1 MSWQRILRCAK
12 MRQVAVIITDE
23 TGEDP
28 MILLSLDQL
37 EQALDGGV
45 GPDIPPPTP
54 APRPTTPSFAPE
66 EAIIPEVIEPEP
78 QNVVTEAPV
87 IEPEQEAA
95 FSAITVMLPPIEA
108 VVVAPEQPLS
118 ETSPEVMVGP
128 PLIETV
134 TMPPMATEAE
144 KKQPTELS
152 KPSPTTEMSME
163 ERFFLE
169 Y

>member
-1 MSWQRILRCAK
+1 MSWQRILRFAK
-12 MRQVAVIITDE
+12 MRQVPVIITDE

-66 EAIIPEVIEPEP
+66 EAIIPEAIEPEP
-78 QNVVTEAPV
+78 QIVVTEAPV

-95 FSAITVMLPPIEA
+95 FSAITVMVPPIEA
-108 VVVAPEQPLS
+108 VVVAPEQPFS

-128 PLIETV
+128 PPIETV
-134 TMPPMATEAE
+134 TMPTAATEAE
-144 KKQPTELS
+144 KNQPTEPAKS
-152 KPSPTTEMSME
+152 SPPTEMSME

>member
-1 MSWQRILRCAK
+1 MSWQRILRFAK
-12 MRQVAVIITDE
+12 MRQVPVIITDE

-66 EAIIPEVIEPEP
+66 EAIIPEASEPEP
-78 QNVVTEAPV
+78 QNAVTEAPA

-95 FSAITVMLPPIEA
+95 FSAITVMVPPIEA
-108 VVVAPEQPLS
+108 VVVAPEQPFS

-134 TMPPMATEAE
+134 PLPTAATEAE
-144 KKQPTELS
+144 KNQPIEPS
-152 KPSPTTEMSME
+152 KSLPPTEMSME

>member
-1 MSWQRILRCAK
+1 MSWQRILRFAK
-12 MRQVAVIITDE
+12 MRQVPVIVTDE

-45 GPDIPPPTP
+45 GPDIPPPAP
-54 APRPTTPSFAPE
+54 SPRPTTPSFAPE
-66 EAIIPEVIEPEP
+66 EATIPEAIEPGL
-78 QNVVTEAPV
+78 QNAPAEISS

-95 FSAITVMLPPIEA
+95 FSAITVMVPPVEA
-108 VVVAPEQPLS
+108 AIVAPELPVSEPFPEAKTAAPQDEQPV
-118 ETSPEVMVGP
+118 EP
-128 PLIETV
+128 
-134 TMPPMATEAE
+134 
-144 KKQPTELS
+144 S
-152 KPSPTTEMSME
+152 KPAPTSEMSME

>member
-1 MSWQRILRCAK
+1 MSWQRILRFAK
-12 MRQVAVIITDE
+12 MRQVPVIITDE

-66 EAIIPEVIEPEP
+66 EVIVPETIEPER
-78 QNVVTEAPV
+78 
-87 IEPEQEAA
+87 EAA
-95 FSAITVMLPPIEA
+95 FSAITVMVPPMPDEHNDVA
-108 VVVAPEQPLS
+108 HAEGRVVAPEQP
-118 ETSPEVMVGP
+118 T
-128 PLIETV
+128 
-134 TMPPMATEAE
+134 TEASHDVITVPP
-144 KKQPTELS
+144 QVDPATTPSAPTEPEKRQSIEPL
-152 KPSPTTEMSME
+152 KPPPTTEMSME